1 MYSVEGNERIVASED
16 RKHSAGHWLVSN
28 ITAAPR
34 FDDTN
39 KRSRSLLSAYIICAF
54 SIFECGEAWY
64 VCSSGNATPGEE
76 TSLHKRSA
84 ITDLIMVNRRR
95 VYRGSGG
102 KLNSGLG
109 ETACSLT
116 TSNYYYCYYYLDI
129 NTKANYYCE
138 VIESLIFFD
147 MEVLPNTI
155 IAY

>member
-39 KRSRSLLSAYIICAF
+39 GADYFYLLIFVHFQSLSVVRP
-54 SIFECGEAWY
+54 GY

-84 ITDLIMVNRRR
+84 ITDLIMVIVGESIAGR
-95 VYRGSGG
+95 VKKKTQQR
-102 KLNSGLG
+102 
-109 ETACSLT
+109 
-116 TSNYYYCYYYLDI
+116 
-129 NTKANYYCE
+129 
-138 VIESLIFFD
+138 VR
-147 MEVLPNTI
+147 
-155 IAY
+155 